1 MMGENHNKIICSVRL
16 RLSEQIQQGGDLFI
30 ERRQVPLH
38 YQMQRRGAAG
48 AMAQRQCFQ
57 HALFQVCAYPLFR
70 QPAESHLIQHRIN
83 GGINGRKG
91 PGIARG

>member
-38 YQMQRRGAAG
+38 YQMQRRGAAS
-48 AMAQRQCFQ
+48 AMAQRQRFSTPCSR
-57 HALFQVCAYPLFR
+57 CAR
-70 QPAESHLIQHRIN
+70 IRSSGNQPN
-83 GGINGRKG
+83 
-91 PGIARG
+91 PT

>member
-57 HALFQVCAYPLFR
+57 HAPCAR
-70 QPAESHLIQHRIN
+70 IRSSGNQPN
-83 GGINGRKG
+83 
-91 PGIARG
+91 PT